1 MGSLYKQPASRIW
14 WVKYYVHGR
23 PVRESTGTADE
34 NEAKRILRVR
44 EGQTAGGQPILPRA
58 DRIRYDEA
66 AEDLRAHYQATGS
79 RDLKEAKCRLA
90 HLERFFGGWRGRRLV
105 QSREA
110 TLDFFGGELF
120 GLCGNHPGVAERIG
134 ELPGALAIELILHR
148 MKHFSAG
155 GDGPGGDCVHIV
167 HLEMDFHGRTAQGLR
182 ADGAVIREFVG

>member
-66 AEDLRAHYQATGS
+66 AADLRAHYQATGS
-79 RDLKEAKCRLA
+79 RDLKTRSVFDRYHSVSPADLQEAA
-90 HLERFFGGWRGRRLV
+90 RRHGHSV
-105 QSREA
+105 GHSRAGTREGS
-110 TLDFFGGELF
+110 TLSSYNKYSE
-120 GLCGNHPGVAERIG
+120 NRIG
-134 ELPGALAIELILHR
+134 VVVEPGYH
-148 MKHFSAG
+148 
-155 GDGPGGDCVHIV
+155 
-167 HLEMDFHGRTAQGLR
+167 TGLSSRR
-182 ADGAVIREFVG
+182 AK